1 MQLGVH
7 CSINSDDPGLFGID
21 LTNEYEVLQR
31 DLRFTQEEFDRLNDL
46 AAAHSFIAADIK
58 RRAWPRAIPSLS

>member
-21 LTNEYEVLQR
+21 LTHEYEVLQR

-46 AAAHSFIAADIK
+46 AAAHSFIAPDIK
-58 RRAWPRAIPSLS
+58 RHVWPRDIPAFG